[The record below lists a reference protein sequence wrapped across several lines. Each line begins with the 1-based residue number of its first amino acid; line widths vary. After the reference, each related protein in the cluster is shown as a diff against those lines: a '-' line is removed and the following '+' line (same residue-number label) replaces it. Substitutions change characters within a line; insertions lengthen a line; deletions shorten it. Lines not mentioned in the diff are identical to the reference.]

1 MRAVPSF
8 FIEKF
13 DAELPEVVKN
23 LYFSLNTYRKS
34 GQNAQSV
41 FRSAEATETRQNT
54 NLRKAKVIF
63 GHHFLRR
70 IKSNG

>member
-1 MRAVPSF
+1 MRAVSSF

-23 LYFSLNTYRKS
+23 LYFSLNTHSKS

-41 FRSAEATETRQNT
+41 
-54 NLRKAKVIF
+54 L
-63 GHHFLRR
+63 
-70 IKSNG
+70 

>member
-23 LYFSLNTYRKS
+23 LYFSLNTH
-34 GQNAQSV
+34 
-41 FRSAEATETRQNT
+41 
-54 NLRKAKVIF
+54 LRKAKVIF

>member
-1 MRAVPSF
+1 MAIYILDASQKIDEGEIKEAKELSAEEKKICGPFLLF

-23 LYFSLNTYRKS
+23 LYFSLNTHRKS

-41 FRSAEATETRQNT
+41 
-54 NLRKAKVIF
+54 L
-63 GHHFLRR
+63 
-70 IKSNG
+70 